1 MTVSGIVFGLYAVF
15 LGIPLMM
22 WLQYRLSSTNSS
34 LPGLSVIVLLS
45 IVCIGLTIWMHYV
58 VAGYQDVVL
67 TEELAKGNKAEITI
81 QLDRKEEILGA
92 SALYIKNEEDEI
104 LNSIPLDDDGYRTL
118 ITRMTKDYDIDQHTP
133 ILHESDI
140 KNGFKGWNGTYN
152 RNFFLGVMVLTD
164 APLLII
170 YLLKRRQMKKK
181 RQKEE
186 FKKMKIESL

>member
-81 QLDRKEEILGA
+81 QLDRKGEILGA
-92 SALYIKNEEDEI
+92 SALYIKNQEDEI
-104 LNSIPLDDDGYRTL
+104 LNSIPLDGDGYRTL
-118 ITRMTKDYDIDQHTP
+118 ITRMTKDYDIDEHTP
-133 ILHESDI
+133 TLYESDI
-140 KNGFKGWNGTYN
+140 KKGFKGWGGTYN
-152 RNFFLGVMVLTD
+152 RNFFLVVMVLTD
-164 APLLII
+164 VPLLII
-170 YLLKRRQMKKK
+170 YLLKRRQMRKK